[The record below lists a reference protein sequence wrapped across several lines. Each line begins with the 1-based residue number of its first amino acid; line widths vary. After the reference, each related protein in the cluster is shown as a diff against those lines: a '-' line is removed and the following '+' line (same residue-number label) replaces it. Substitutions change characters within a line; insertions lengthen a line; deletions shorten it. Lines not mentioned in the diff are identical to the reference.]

1 MQLSEGRVNHAPNL
15 GDSTI
20 SSCSPF
26 MCLPVSRLFWVSS
39 LAYPNLL
46 GTKGYVVVVVVQFQV
61 AQGYFP
67 LLTNYLSASFH
78 PESPGQ
84 LIPEE
89 TRKHLYPNKAVAAF
103 AWTPSIVFNQ
113 LTLKILVLLLVG
125 I

>member
-15 GDSTI
+15 WET
-20 SSCSPF
+20 
-26 MCLPVSRLFWVSS
+26 L
-39 LAYPNLL
+39 
-46 GTKGYVVVVVVQFQV
+46 QFQV

-67 LLTNYLSASFH
+67 LLTNYLGASFH

-89 TRKHLYPNKAVAAF
+89 TRKHLYLNKAVAACMDSEYCVQP
-103 AWTPSIVFNQ
+103 TDY
-113 LTLKILVLLLVG
+113 TKILVILLVV